1 VGIRIRQQRGTDKFR
16 IVSGALGPVPECEL
30 DIKPFTVFIG
40 QQGTGKSLVAQVL
53 YFFEELPFLST
64 FVEASEEEAE
74 LWDERKI
81 VRYLLDRLRS
91 SNRAFAT
98 FANRTVTIS
107 WTRSAQM
114 SGLAVPSPGALGFTA
129 QAANRVIN
137 PKPPLR
143 EFVADARALKRAPRR
158 YAIFAPTER
167 MVISQLRSAMSERVL
182 SLPLSYT
189 LFSDWME
196 QAAAAISEWPD
207 GKPPSEEA
215 RWVMER
221 GERALRGRAVR
232 HGQQWKW
239 HFSGRQFDID
249 LASSGQRANWSL
261 VFLAQAL
268 FSLREQNEVYK
279 QLTLFVEE
287 PEIHLHPSAQLAMVE
302 ILAFLVRHGFRVVM
316 TTHSLTV
323 LYAVNNLVQAA
334 ALGEEAVKGM
344 PEPAVRIPKEKLAV
358 YAFAE
363 GAKPRSLVDPETGFI
378 DERELG
384 NVSEELAA
392 TLDRINIRL
401 VTNRK

>member
-1 VGIRIRQQRGTDKFR
+1 
-16 IVSGALGPVPECEL
+16 VPECEL

-53 YFFEELPFLST
+53 YFFEELPFLSF
-64 FVEASEEEAE
+64 FVEASEEDAKG
-74 LWDERKI
+74 WDERRI

-98 FANRTVTIS
+98 FANRKVTVS
-107 WTRSAQM
+107 WKRSVQIPIG
-114 SGLAVPSPGALGFTA
+114 GLLVGPPHGTLGFNA
-129 QAANRVIN
+129 QAANRIIN
-137 PKPPLR
+137 PNPTLR
-143 EFVADARALKRAPRR
+143 SFVAAASTLKRAPRR

-196 QAAAAISEWPD
+196 QAAAAVSEWPD
-207 GKPPSEEA
+207 GKPPSQEA
-215 RWVMER
+215 RWVLER

-268 FSLREQNEVYK
+268 FSLREQNEVDNS
-279 QLTLFVEE
+279 LTLFVEE
-287 PEIHLHPSAQLAMVE
+287 PEIHLHPSAQVAMVE
-302 ILAFLVRHGFRVVM
+302 ILAFLVHHGFRVVL

-334 ALGEEAVKGM
+334 ALGVEPVEGM
-344 PEPAVRIPKEKLAV
+344 PEPRIRIPKDKLAV

-363 GAKPRSLVDPETGFI
+363 GTKPRSLVDPETGFI

-392 TLDRINIRL
+392 TLDRISIRL
-401 VTNRK
+401 ATSRR

>member
-1 VGIRIRQQRGTDKFR
+1 VRTRRPLRGTDTFR
-16 IVSGALGPVPECEL
+16 IVSGALGPVPVCEL

-64 FVEASEEEAE
+64 FVEASEEDAAK
-74 LWDERKI
+74 WDERKV

-98 FANRTVTIS
+98 FADRKVTVS
-107 WTRSAQM
+107 WRRSAPIL
-114 SGLAVPSPGALGFTA
+114 GLANPTLGFNA
-129 QAANRVIN
+129 QAANRKIN
-137 PKPPLR
+137 PTPSLR
-143 EFVADARALKRAPRR
+143 HFVAAARASSRAPRR
-158 YAIFAPTER
+158 HAIFAPTER
-167 MVISQLRSAMSERVL
+167 MVISQLRSAMSEKVL

-196 QAAAAISEWPD
+196 QAAAAIGEWPD
-207 GKPPSEEA
+207 GEPPSQEA
-215 RWVMER
+215 RWVLER
-221 GERALRGRAVR
+221 GEHALRGRALR

-268 FSLREQNEVYK
+268 FSLREQNEVYSK
-279 QLTLFVEE
+279 LTLFIEE
-287 PEIHLHPSAQLAMVE
+287 PEIHLHPSAQVAMVE

-334 ALGEEAVKGM
+334 ALGEEPVKGM

-358 YAFAE
+358 YAFSE
-363 GAKPRSLVDPETGFI
+363 GTKPRSLVDPETGFI

-401 VTNRK
+401 AKRGK

>member
-1 VGIRIRQQRGTDKFR
+1 VLTRRQRGTDKFR
-16 IVSGALGPVPECEL
+16 IVSGALGPVPACEL

-40 QQGTGKSLVAQVL
+40 QQGTGKSLVAQIL
-53 YFFEELPFLST
+53 YFFEELPFLAS
-64 FVEASEEEAE
+64 FVEASEEDAAK
-74 LWDERKI
+74 WDERKI

-98 FANRTVTIS
+98 FADRKVTIS
-107 WTRSAQM
+107 WKRS
-114 SGLAVPSPGALGFTA
+114 VPFGGAASTFGALGFNA
-129 QAANRVIN
+129 QAANRKIN
-137 PKPPLR
+137 PTPSLR
-143 EFVADARALKRAPRR
+143 QFVAAARASSRAPRR
-158 YAIFAPTER
+158 HAIFAPTER

-196 QAAAAISEWPD
+196 QAAMAIAEWPD
-207 GKPPSEEA
+207 GEPPSEEA
-215 RWVMER
+215 RWVVGR

-239 HFSGRQFDID
+239 RFSDRQFDID

-268 FSLREQNEVYK
+268 FSLREQNEVYSK
-279 QLTLFVEE
+279 LTLFVEE
-287 PEIHLHPSAQLAMVE
+287 PEIHLHPSAQVAMVE

-334 ALGEEAVKGM
+334 ALGDEQVAGM
-344 PEPAVRIPKEKLAV
+344 PEPGVRIPKEKLAV
-358 YAFAE
+358 YAFSE
-363 GAKPRSLVDPETGFI
+363 GTKPRSLVDPETGFI

-384 NVSEELAA
+384 SVSEELAA
-392 TLDRINIRL
+392 TLDRITIRL
-401 VTNRK
+401 AKRRK

>member
-1 VGIRIRQQRGTDKFR
+1 MKTTRRERGTDKFR

-64 FVEASEEEAE
+64 FVEASEDGAE
-74 LWDERKI
+74 DWSEQEI

-91 SNRAFAT
+91 SNRAFGT
-98 FANRTVTIS
+98 FANPNVTIS
-107 WTRSAQM
+107 WKRSVPFIRPVMPTRSA
-114 SGLAVPSPGALGFTA
+114 LEFNA
-129 QAANRVIN
+129 QSATRAIYS
-137 PKPPLR
+137 KTPLR
-143 EFVADARALKRAPRR
+143 QFVGAARALKRRPLR

-196 QAAAAISEWPD
+196 RAAAAIGEWPR
-207 GKPPSEEA
+207 GEPPSKES
-215 RWVMER
+215 RWVLER
-221 GERALRGRAVR
+221 GERALGGRVVR

-239 HFSGRQFDID
+239 RFAGGQFDID

-268 FSLREQNEVYK
+268 FSLREQNEVY
-279 QLTLFVEE
+279 QRLTLFVEE
-287 PEIHLHPSAQLAMVE
+287 PEIHLHPSAQVAMVE
-302 ILAFLVRHGFRVVM
+302 ILAFLVHHGFRVVM

-334 ALGEEAVKGM
+334 ALGDEPVEGM
-344 PEPAVRIPKEKLAV
+344 PEPGVRIPKEKLAV
-358 YAFAE
+358 FAFSE
-363 GAKPRSLVDPETGFI
+363 GEKPRSLVEPETGFI

-384 NVSEELAA
+384 RVSEELAA
-392 TLDRINIRL
+392 TLDRISIRL
-401 VTNRK
+401 AKSEK

>member
-1 VGIRIRQQRGTDKFR
+1 
-16 IVSGALGPVPECEL
+16 VPECEL

-64 FVEASEEEAE
+64 FVEASEEEAKE
-74 LWDERKI
+74 WDERRI

-98 FANRTVTIS
+98 FANRKVTVS
-107 WTRSAQM
+107 WKRSIQI
-114 SGLAVPSPGALGFTA
+114 GGLLAVPPPGALGFNA

-137 PKPPLR
+137 PTPSLR
-143 EFVADARALKRAPRR
+143 EFVAAARALKRAPRR

-196 QAAAAISEWPD
+196 QAAAAIGEWPD
-207 GKPPSEEA
+207 GNPPSEES
-215 RWVMER
+215 RWVLEH

-268 FSLREQNEVYK
+268 FSLREQNEVYNS
-279 QLTLFVEE
+279 LTLFVEE
-287 PEIHLHPSAQLAMVE
+287 PEIHLHPSAQVAMVE
-302 ILAFLVRHGFRVVM
+302 ILAFLVHHGFRVVM

-334 ALGEEAVKGM
+334 ALGDEPVQGM
-344 PEPAVRIPKEKLAV
+344 PEPRIRIPKDKLAV

-363 GAKPRSLVDPETGFI
+363 GTKPRSLVDSETGFI

-392 TLDRINIRL
+392 TLDRISIRL
-401 VTNRK
+401 ATGRK